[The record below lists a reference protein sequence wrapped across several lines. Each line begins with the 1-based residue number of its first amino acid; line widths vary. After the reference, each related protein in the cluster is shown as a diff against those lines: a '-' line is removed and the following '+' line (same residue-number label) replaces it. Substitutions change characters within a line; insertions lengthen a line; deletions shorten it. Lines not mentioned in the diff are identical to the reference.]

1 MIQKSSASSLVVS
14 QGEARG
20 NGYNDIQEQ
29 LGMLRTMPDFIRI
42 NNSQE
47 DVEASAEEIEEEE
60 NIIAAKV

>member
-1 MIQKSSASSLVVS
+1 MVVS
-14 QGEARG
+14 QGETRG

-47 DVEASAEEIEEEE
+47 EVEASAEEIEEEE

>member
-1 MIQKSSASSLVVS
+1 MVVS

-20 NGYNDIQEQ
+20 DGYNDIQEQ

-47 DVEASAEEIEEEE
+47 EVEASAEEIEEEE

>member
-1 MIQKSSASSLVVS
+1 MVVS

-47 DVEASAEEIEEEE
+47 EVEASAEEIEEEE

>member
-1 MIQKSSASSLVVS
+1 MVVS
-14 QGEARG
+14 QGETRG
-20 NGYNDIQEQ
+20 NGFNDIQEQ

-47 DVEASAEEIEEEE
+47 EVEASAEEIEEEE